1 MTSINAGGA
10 FYRVQNELTQN
21 SNRLSQSMQR
31 LASGQQNIAPGDRTG
46 SSAVAFSMK
55 AESASLKIGLMNGTE
70 ALQSIEMV
78 TNDLAQMNDIVVRLE
93 EIHALGT
100 NAFNTSE
107 DTAALTAEANNL
119 LTEMTRIA
127 SDAKWKGTGI
137 IKQNS
142 TDTTTNTMNF
152 GRNAATIDV
161 VLDAFEIP
169 EVALGFNTIG
179 DEIYGQIDVSAG
191 RNELGTA
198 YKLDATTDPANPVWD
213 SPQTIAARSV
223 VVTGTSGDSFTSN
236 VVTLTDFD
244 SKVHDR
250 TAQSKLEIN
259 GAVYFEHLTAAGQA
273 SLTTTTLADDDA
285 IMLTTGESGTA
296 ANAAIYSAEAVVAE
310 NGSLKLITS
319 GIDNQGKV
327 EDRNHFGRQVVIT
340 GTGDE
345 SKAQFTITGID
356 MDDNVLIETIQGKGA
371 AAAATSVNFFKSIT
385 SIDGVGNT
393 GEKVKAGS
401 GAKTQLV
408 LDGALGSA
416 DDNSAFIGDGK
427 QVTISSTGDNSGV
440 KYFVTGTDKNDKII
454 SEKITGPAADGSVT
468 GVLFFKSITKIETD
482 KVVVDKTEIGTH
494 SKVASGPK
502 ELGGSDIGSGSAEGS
517 IALSDLKA
525 VVDKLNINAGTLFNK
540 VSNVMSHMGSLNAG
554 YQLDVAS
561 KMDVDFA
568 GETANLAKGQ
578 ILAQAGTAMLA
589 QANAQQQGMLA
600 LLQS

>member
-55 AESASLKIGLMNGTE
+55 AESASLKIGMMNGTE

-78 TNDLAQMNDIVVRLE
+78 TNDLSQMNDIVVRLE

-137 IKQNS
+137 IKKS
-142 TDTTTNTMNF
+142 SIDTTTNTMNF
-152 GRNAATIDV
+152 GRNAAKIDV

-179 DEIYGQIDVSAG
+179 DEIYGSIDVSAG
-191 RNELGTA
+191 RSTLGTA
-198 YKLDATTDPANPVWD
+198 YTLDSTTDPANPVWD

-223 VVTGTSGDSFTSN
+223 VTTGTANDSFTAN
-236 VVTLTDFD
+236 VLAAGEFD
-244 SKVHDR
+244 LKTHDR
-250 TAQSKLEIN
+250 TAQSKLDVN

-273 SLTTTTLADDDA
+273 NLIETTLADPDA
-285 IMLTTGESGTA
+285 IMKATGASAQATAATEYSTAAAVA
-296 ANAAIYSAEAVVAE
+296 ANASFVLTANIGNQTSVA
-310 NGSLKLITS
+310 
-319 GIDNQGKV
+319 
-327 EDRNHFGRQVVIT
+327 
-340 GTGDE
+340 TGDHYGSKVSIVGTADE
-345 SKAQFTITGID
+345 SGGQFTVTGID
-356 MDDNVLIETIQGKGA
+356 MDNNVLVETITGGTAAGA
-371 AAAATSVNFFKSIT
+371 VVTTNFFKSIT
-385 SIDGVGNT
+385 SIDGVGNSGGSMT
-393 GEKVKAGS
+393 AGN
-401 GAKTQLV
+401 GADRQLV
-408 LDGALGSA
+408 LTGDLGSR
-416 DDNSAFIGDGK
+416 DDNSAFIGPAK
-427 QVTISSTGDNSGV
+427 QVTLTGAANNSGV
-440 KYFVTGTDKNDKII
+440 TYSITGTDKNDKII
-454 SEKITGPAADGSVT
+454 SETMTGFTAAATVT
-468 GVLFFKSITKIETD
+468 GTLFFKTITKIEADGPPQGAVSVGVSTR
-482 KVVVDKTEIGTH
+482 IQP
-494 SKVASGPK
+494 GPK
-502 ELGGSDIGSGSAEGS
+502 ELGGSDIGSGSAEAS

-568 GETANLAKGQ
+568 GETAELAKGQ

>member
-179 DEIYGQIDVSAG
+179 DGIYGQIDVSAG
-191 RNELGTA
+191 RSELGTA
-198 YKLDATTDPANPVWD
+198 YNLDTTTDPANPVWD

-340 GTGDE
+340 STGDE

-356 MDDNVLIETIQGKGA
+356 MDDNVLIETITGGNAGA
-371 AAAATSVNFFKSIT
+371 VTSDNFFKSIT
-385 SIDGVGNT
+385 SIEGVGNT
-393 GEKVKAGS
+393 GDKVKAGS

-440 KYFVTGTDKNDKII
+440 TYSVTGTDKNDKII
-454 SEKITGPAADGSVT
+454 SETITGPAAKKTVT
-468 GVLFFKSITKIETD
+468 GVLFFKSITTIETD
-482 KVVVDKTEIGTH
+482 KVVEDQTKIGTH

>member
-191 RNELGTA
+191 RSELGTA
-198 YKLDATTDPANPVWD
+198 YNLDTTTDPHNPVWD

-223 VVTGTSGDSFTSN
+223 VVTGTSGDSFTSG

-285 IMLTTGESGTA
+285 IMLTTGESGLA
-296 ANAAIYSAEAVVAE
+296 AATDAYSAEAVVAE

-340 GTGDE
+340 STGDE
-345 SKAQFTITGID
+345 STAQFTITGID
-356 MDDNVLIETIQGKGA
+356 MDDNVLIETITGGNA
-371 AAAATSVNFFKSIT
+371 GAATSVNFFKSIT

-454 SEKITGPAADGSVT
+454 SEEITGPAADATVT
-468 GVLFFKSITKIETD
+468 GVLFFKSITTIETD
-482 KVVVDKTEIGTH
+482 KVVADKTKIGTH

-568 GETANLAKGQ
+568 GETAELAKGQ

>member
-10 FYRVQNELTQN
+10 FYRVQNELSQN
-21 SNRLSQSMQR
+21 SSRLSQSMQR
-31 LASGQQNIAPGDRTG
+31 LASGQQNVAPGDRTG

-55 AESASLKIGLMNGTE
+55 AESASLKIGMMNGTE

-100 NAFNTSE
+100 NSFNTAQ
-107 DTAALTAEANNL
+107 DTAALTSEANNL

-127 SDAKWKGTGI
+127 NDAKWKGTGI
-137 IKQNS
+137 IKQSS

-152 GRNAATIDV
+152 GRNAATIDL
-161 VLDAFEIP
+161 VLDPFEIP

-179 DEIYGQIDVSAG
+179 DEIYGLIDTSAG
-191 RNELGTA
+191 RNTLGTA
-198 YKLDATTDPANPVWD
+198 YNLDTTTDPANPTWD
-213 SPQTIAARSV
+213 SPQTIAAREV
-223 VVTGTSGDSFTSN
+223 ITTGTTADSFTAG
-236 VVTLTDFD
+236 VFAAGEFD
-244 SKVHDR
+244 LKVHDR

-259 GAVYFEHLTAAGQA
+259 GAVYFEHLTAAGHAQQMGSA
-273 SLTTTTLADDDA
+273 LADDDA
-285 IMLTTGESGTA
+285 IMRTAGITGKAVVTTEYSTTA
-296 ANAAIYSAEAVVAE
+296 AVGV
-310 NGSLKLITS
+310 NGSFTLVDANIT
-319 GIDNQGKV
+319 NQTTIA
-327 EDRNHFGRQVVIT
+327 DRNQYG
-340 GTGDE
+340 
-345 SKAQFTITGID
+345 SKVTLTSAATETSALFTITGLD
-356 MDDNVLIETIQGKGA
+356 MHDNLLVETITGGA
-371 AAAATSVNFFKSIT
+371 AGATVTSINIFKTIT
-385 SIDGVGNT
+385 SIDAVNNSGGNMS
-393 GEKVKAGS
+393 AGNHLNRS
-401 GAKTQLV
+401 LV
-408 LDGALGSA
+408 LTGDLGSR
-416 DDNSAFIGDGK
+416 DDNSAFIGPAK
-427 QVTISSTGDNSGV
+427 QFTLTSPTSNTGVTYS
-440 KYFVTGTDKNDKII
+440 VTGTDKNDKII
-454 SEKITGPAADGSVT
+454 SETIVGPGAAATVT
-468 GVLFFKSITKIETD
+468 GTLFFKTITKVEADGPPQGIVSMGVSTR
-482 KVVVDKTEIGTH
+482 IQP
-494 SKVASGPK
+494 GPK

>member
-10 FYRVQNELTQN
+10 FYRVQNELAQN

-55 AESASLKIGLMNGTE
+55 AESASLKIGMMNGTE

-78 TNDLAQMNDIVVRLE
+78 TNDLSQMNDIVVRLE

-137 IKQNS
+137 IKKS
-142 TDTTTNTMNF
+142 SIDTTTNTMNF
-152 GRNAATIDV
+152 GRNAAKIDV

-179 DEIYGQIDVSAG
+179 DEIYGSIDVSAG
-191 RNELGTA
+191 RSTLGTA
-198 YKLDATTDPANPVWD
+198 YNLDSTTDPANPVWD

-223 VVTGTSGDSFTSN
+223 VVTGTSGDSFTSG

-285 IMLTTGESGTA
+285 IMLTTGESGLA
-296 ANAAIYSAEAVVAE
+296 AAADAYSAEAVVAE
-310 NGSLKLITS
+310 NGSLLLKTT
-319 GIDNQGKV
+319 GIDNQKKV

-345 SKAQFTITGID
+345 SEGQFTITGID
-356 MDDNVLIETIQGKGA
+356 MNDNVLIETITGGA
-371 AAAATSVNFFKSIT
+371 TAASVTSDNFFKSIT
-385 SIDGVGNT
+385 SIEGVGNS
-393 GEKVKAGS
+393 GDKVKAGS

-408 LDGALGSA
+408 LNGALGSA

-427 QVTISSTGDNSGV
+427 QVTISSTGDNSAV
-440 KYFVTGTDKNDKII
+440 TYFVTGTDKNDKII
-454 SEKITGPAADGSVT
+454 SEDITGPAAAASVT
-468 GVLFFKSITKIETD
+468 GTLFFKSITKIETNI
-482 KVVVDKTEIGTH
+482 VVVGQTEIGTH
-494 SKVASGPK
+494 TKVASGPK
-502 ELGGSDIGSGSAEGS
+502 QLGGSDIGSGSAEGS

-568 GETANLAKGQ
+568 GETAELAKGQ

-589 QANAQQQGMLA
+589 QANAQQQSVLA